1 MEGKLDALS
10 FHMRHIADME
20 ERHFMTLRAW
30 GSSGVP
36 WRQLPGRPRY
46 PGLAPSSTF
55 NTRKTNEGAGGQEM
69 SHQTF
74 RCERRRGKVA
84 ARVKGSL

>member
-20 ERHFMTLRAW
+20 ERHFMTLRAS

-36 WRQLPGRPRY
+36 WRQLPGRH
-46 PGLAPSSTF
+46 ST
-55 NTRKTNEGAGGQEM
+55 
-69 SHQTF
+69 
-74 RCERRRGKVA
+74 RGWLIKHF
-84 ARVKGSL
+84 